1 MCLDVVRS
9 SSVFFL
15 EGIVDHLYSKISG
28 LLSSSC
34 LVFEDLVYLLGLPL
48 LFMAQMMADFLF
60 PSTESLTLF
69 VADRVG
75 LGV

>member
-1 MCLDVVRS
+1 M
-9 SSVFFL
+9 
-15 EGIVDHLYSKISG
+15 
-28 LLSSSC
+28 SSSC
-34 LVFEDLVYLLGLPL
+34 LVFDDLFSLLGLPL

-69 VADRVG
+69 VADGVG